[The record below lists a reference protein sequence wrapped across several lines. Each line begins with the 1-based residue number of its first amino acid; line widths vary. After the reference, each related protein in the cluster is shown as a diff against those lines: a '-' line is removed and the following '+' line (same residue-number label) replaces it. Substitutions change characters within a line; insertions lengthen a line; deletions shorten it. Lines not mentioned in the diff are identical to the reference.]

1 MSIISFATRA
11 ISRQLNKPNV
21 KGALGEKYVERAI
34 GNTIEG
40 VQYILNNSIFE
51 SERATLQ
58 IDHIVINQ
66 HGVFVIE
73 TKNYSGMIYG
83 QVDEEKWTQVWVNNP
98 TNNVFYNPIMQND
111 AHAKYIVKILGDV
124 PVKSLVV
131 FVRGNISNIKSE
143 NVINL
148 PKLKEKLETGEN
160 VLSVEQ
166 MKSIYHTLMGHI
178 SATTHKQ
185 HAENIKQ
192 KHPNTTNELCPKC
205 GKKLVLRNGKY
216 GSFWGCSNYPNCKFT
231 KRQ

>member
-11 ISRQLNKPNV
+11 ISRQLNKPYV

-51 SERATLQ
+51 SEMATLQ

-98 TNNVFYNPIMQND
+98 TNNVFYNPIKQND

-166 MKSIYHTLMGHI
+166 MKSIYHTLMGRI

>member
-1 MSIISFATRA
+1 MLIIVV
-11 ISRQLNKPNV
+11 I
-21 KGALGEKYVERAI
+21 GEKYVERAI

-51 SERATLQ
+51 SEMATLQ

-83 QVDEEKWTQVWVNNP
+83 QVDEEKWTQVWVNNHI
-98 TNNVFYNPIMQND
+98 NNVFYNPIMQND
-111 AHAKYIVKILGDV
+111 AHAKYIVKMLGDV
-124 PVKSLVV
+124 PVKSLIV

-148 PKLKEKLETGEN
+148 PKLKGKLETGEN

-166 MKSIYHTLMGHI
+166 MKSIYHALIDNI
-178 SATTHKQ
+178 STTTPQQ

-205 GKKLVLRNGKY
+205 GKKPQLPHRH
-216 GSFWGCSNYPNCKFT
+216 CC
-231 KRQ
+231 Q